1 MARYGAA
8 FENLRDRSDAYL
20 AAHGSRPRALLL
32 PLGPLAEHNIRT
44 TFAANLLASGG
55 VEAVN
60 PGTVDATGVAE
71 AVSAEGGVVAAVICG
86 TDARYGE
93 EAAAVVEA
101 ARAAG
106 VSHVYLAGPEK
117 AVADAAA
124 KPDEYLT
131 AKIDAI
137 AALSTLLTRLG
148 A

>member
-1 MARYGAA
+1 VARYGAG
-8 FENLRDRSDAYL
+8 FEALRDRSDAHL
-20 AAHGSRPRALLL
+20 AATGARPKALLL

-55 VEAVN
+55 VETVN
-60 PGTVDATGVAE
+60 PGTVDAVGVAG
-71 AVSAEGGVVAAVICG
+71 AVSAAGNPAAAVICG
-86 TDARYGE
+86 TDARY
-93 EAAAVVEA
+93 ATDVSDVVAA

-106 VSHVYLAGPEK
+106 VSYVYLAGPEK
-117 AVADAAA
+117 AVTDAVHR
-124 KPDEYLT
+124 PDDCLT